1 MAGLEIANSIDK
13 ALFDKEWQQIF
24 TSPTDIEKVSKMSNT
39 INPDT
44 LLMQMRAMAAQA
56 QGKSA
61 ETSSVS
67 GQSEFSDILK
77 QSVDKVNDSQMNA
90 KKLADA
96 FQTGDPG
103 VQVSEVM
110 VALQKSNVSFQA
122 MLQVRNKL
130 VNAYQEIM
138 NMQV

>member
-1 MAGLEIANSIDK
+1 MNNS
-13 ALFDKEWQQIF
+13 
-24 TSPTDIEKVSKMSNT
+24 

-56 QGKSA
+56 QSKPTQTGNI
-61 ETSSVS
+61 E
-67 GQSEFSDILK
+67 GQSDFQALLK
-77 QSVDKVNDSQMNA
+77 QSIDNVNETQMES
-90 KKLADA
+90 KKLAEA
-96 FQTGDPG
+96 FQNGDPN
-103 VQVSEVM
+103 VQVSELM

-130 VNAYQEIM
+130 VSAYQDVM

>member
-1 MAGLEIANSIDK
+1 MN
-13 ALFDKEWQQIF
+13 
-24 TSPTDIEKVSKMSNT
+24 NT

-44 LLMQMRAMAAQA
+44 LLAQMRAMAAQA
-56 QGKSA
+56 QSKSVTPNTEA
-61 ETSSVS
+61 
-67 GQSEFSDILK
+67 GQAEFSDLLK
-77 QSVDKVNDSQMNA
+77 QSINKVNDTQMDA
-90 KKLADA
+90 KKLSDA
-96 FQTGDPG
+96 FQAGDPS

-130 VNAYQEIM
+130 VSAYQEIM

>member
-1 MAGLEIANSIDK
+1 MN
-13 ALFDKEWQQIF
+13 
-24 TSPTDIEKVSKMSNT
+24 NT

-44 LLMQMRAMAAQA
+44 LLTQMRAMAAQA
-56 QGKSA
+56 QSKSV
-61 ETSSVS
+61 ETKSPSE
-67 GQSEFSDILK
+67 QSAFSDLLQ
-77 QSVDKVNDSQMNA
+77 QSVNKVNETQMDA
-90 KKLADA
+90 KRLSDA
-96 FQTGDPG
+96 FQSGDPN

>member
-1 MAGLEIANSIDK
+1 MNNS
-13 ALFDKEWQQIF
+13 
-24 TSPTDIEKVSKMSNT
+24 

-44 LLMQMRAMAAQA
+44 LLTQMRAMAAQA
-56 QGKSA
+56 QGQSSA
-61 ETSSVS
+61 VNKPE
-67 GQSEFSDILK
+67 GQADFSDILK
-77 QSVDKVNDSQMNA
+77 QSVDKVSETQMDS

-96 FQTGDPG
+96 FQSGDPN

-110 VALQKSNVSFQA
+110 VAMQKSNVSFQA

-130 VNAYQEIM
+130 VSAYQEIM

>member
-1 MAGLEIANSIDK
+1 
-13 ALFDKEWQQIF
+13 
-24 TSPTDIEKVSKMSNT
+24 MSNT

-61 ETSSVS
+61 ETSPAES
-67 GQSEFSDILK
+67 GADFSSMLK
-77 QSVDKVNDSQMNA
+77 QSIDKVNDTQVDSA
-90 KKLADA
+90 KLADA
-96 FQTGDPG
+96 FQAGDPN
-103 VQVSEVM
+103 VEVSELM